1 MPGKGRRFERGNK
14 FGRGRP
20 RGSRNKTT
28 LAAQALFDTF
38 AEPVTRTCL
47 RGALQGDPKL
57 LQICIDRIVPARRD
71 LPIRIGKLA
80 VGNAAELAR
89 ASEIVTQQV
98 AKGQLSV
105 AQGQAMMELIDKRR
119 KFIETQDL
127 DQRLRAV
134 EGRQ

>member
-1 MPGKGRRFERGNK
+1 MPGKGRPFEPGNK

-20 RGSRNKTT
+20 RGSRKKTT
-28 LAAQALFDTF
+28 LAALALLDSF
-38 AEPVTRTCL
+38 AEPVVRRCL
-47 RGALQGDPKL
+47 QGALQGDPKL
-57 LQICIDRIVPARRD
+57 LQICMDRILPARRD
-71 LPIRIGKLA
+71 LPIKISKLP
-80 VGNAAELAR
+80 VGNAAELAT